1 MQSQTRSVTAIH
13 HRLISKQVPQTHR
26 SLPQPTSTCCVDL
39 CPVNLCPVLHK
50 VLRDASSVMQGGMD
64 AIGGDLMCAILA
76 EVRFRLPVPAMH
88 AAGMY
93 GHGFMNGG
101 NSALL
106 SGTGKPLQQTLA
118 DFAKVHQTW
127 RWSAVSHFL
136 PF

>member
-1 MQSQTRSVTAIH
+1 M
-13 HRLISKQVPQTHR
+13 P
-26 SLPQPTSTCCVDL
+26 SLH
-39 CPVNLCPVLHK
+39 N
-50 VLRDASSVMQGGMD
+50 VLRDASSVMQGGVD

-76 EVRFRLPVPAMH
+76 EVRFRLPVAAMH

-127 RWSAVSHFL
+127 RWSAVSHIL